1 MKGYTGFIKTAY
13 LKNAVKYRTK
23 DFFDKKNVQGGIRD
37 SFAHSRPQG
46 AALRKVLSLKYTEI
60 LQNYISCT
68 IKKVREFSS
77 LTVSYLI
84 K

>member
-13 LKNAVKYRTK
+13 LKNTVKYRTK
-23 DFFDKKNVQGGIRD
+23 DFFDKKVQGGIRD

-46 AALRKVLSLKYTEI
+46 AALRKVLSLKCTEI